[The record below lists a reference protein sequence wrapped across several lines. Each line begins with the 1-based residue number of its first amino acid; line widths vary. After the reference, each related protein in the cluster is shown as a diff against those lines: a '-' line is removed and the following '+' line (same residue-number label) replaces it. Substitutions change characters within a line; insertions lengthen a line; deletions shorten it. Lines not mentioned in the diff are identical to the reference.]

1 MEALTCC
8 VDVTRSDDRTFSA
21 FLEWADFSDVQF
33 SFAGSI
39 HRIRRSK
46 SAISRGPN
54 DDFCL
59 LFHRGRGTFRL
70 AQVGREAAFPQAFLG
85 TNGMPAK

>member
-8 VDVTRSDDRTFSA
+8 VDITRSNDRTFSA
-21 FLEWADFSDVQF
+21 FLEWADFSDVQV
-33 SFAGSI
+33 SRFAGSI

-59 LFHRGRGTFRL
+59 LFHRGRGTFRV
-70 AQVGREAAFPQAFLG
+70 AQVGREAALSP
-85 TNGMPAK
+85 